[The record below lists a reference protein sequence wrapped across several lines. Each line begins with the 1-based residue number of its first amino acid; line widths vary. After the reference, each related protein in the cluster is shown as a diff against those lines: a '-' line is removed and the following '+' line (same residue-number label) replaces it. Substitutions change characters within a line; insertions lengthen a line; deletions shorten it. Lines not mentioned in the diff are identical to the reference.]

1 MASPCYRLQVTG
13 YKLWR
18 DLNILPAAQAV
29 VNKSARSVHRPY
41 SPYSPY
47 GLYGLYRLYRLYG
60 LYWLLGW
67 KIFLSLWIRL

>member
-1 MASPCYRLQVTG
+1 MIKMVSPYYRLQVTG

-18 DLNILPAAQAV
+18 DLNILPAAQVV

-41 SPYSPY
+41 SPY
-47 GLYGLYRLYRLYG
+47 GLYRLYG